1 MQQSSVPSRTA
12 VRGVTASSQTDP
24 EHAKFRSGVLRGY
37 PDRYF
42 SLPRFLQSE
51 GPRRIALIFRERL
64 LAPSETFIREQ
75 AKPLRNYQ
83 PLLVGL
89 RRTSPSLQHSFPQI
103 LLRNGESPF
112 DKLAACVFRKAP
124 IAPNFYDRLRSVNP
138 SVIHAHFAID
148 AVQALSIAE
157 RLDLPLIVSLHGFD
171 VTSTE
176 QALNRTF
183 AGRHFLK
190 HRQRLLNRAA
200 AFICVSR
207 FLRQTALDAGFP
219 ESRLHVHYT
228 GIDCERF
235 RDLELERDPGLVLF
249 VGRLVEVKGCEYLLR
264 AMVQVQR
271 QNPRA
276 HLEVI
281 GDGPLR
287 ASLEKLAR
295 ELLVRVTFRGTQT
308 PEEVMRSM
316 SRARILCNPSVKAST
331 GDMEGFG
338 MVFAEA
344 QALGTPVVS
353 FIHGAIPEV
362 VEHGATGLL
371 CQERDVRGLSES
383 IGRLLNDHALWKQ
396 MSKRSSV
403 WVRERFDITGQTEK
417 LEALY
422 DECIAQHR
430 SRSIQIAT

>member
-1 MQQSSVPSRTA
+1 MRQNSFPSSTS
-12 VRGVTASSQTDP
+12 VRGVTSSAQSSRDK
-24 EHAKFRSGVLRGY
+24 AKFRSGVLGDY

-42 SLPRFLQSE
+42 SAPRSFE
-51 GPRRIALIFRERL
+51 NGEPKRIALIFRERL
-64 LAPSETFIREQ
+64 LAPSESFIREQ
-75 AKPLRNYQ
+75 ARPLRNYQ
-83 PLLVGL
+83 PVLVGL
-89 RRTSPSLQHSFPQI
+89 RRTSPSLQHSLPEV
-103 LLRNGESPF
+103 LLRNGESQL
-112 DKLAACVFRKAP
+112 DKLAVCAFRKVP
-124 IAPNFYDRLRSVNP
+124 VAPNFYDRLRSVKP

-176 QALNRTF
+176 QALRRTF

-190 HRQRLLNRAA
+190 HRQRLLSRAT

-207 FLRQTALDAGFP
+207 FLRQTALEAGFP

-228 GIDCERF
+228 GIDCERY
-235 RDLELERDPGLVLF
+235 RNPELERAPGLILF

-264 AMVQVQR
+264 AMVQVQK
-271 QNPRA
+271 QNPQA

-287 ASLEKLAR
+287 ATLEALAR
-295 ELLVRVTFRGTQT
+295 ELSVRVTFRGTQS

-353 FIHGAIPEV
+353 FTHGAIPEV
-362 VEHGATGLL
+362 VNHGATGLL
-371 CQERDVRGLSES
+371 CRERDVSALSES
-383 IGRLLNDHALWKQ
+383 IGKLLDDHALWAQ
-396 MSKRSSV
+396 MSQRGSV
-403 WVRERFDITGQTEK
+403 WVRERFDIAVQTKK

-422 DECIAQHR
+422 DESIAQHC
-430 SRSIQIAT
+430 SRSI